1 MFFYCNKLSNN
12 IIIVK
17 MSGYIVNPFSS
28 DINQMQNISYST
40 ESIPVVAYGL
50 IGITSLTLAYLT
62 LIDSTQT
69 KVSGITSPSISATSM
84 LPSGIFTKEPENKS
98 SSILPSPITALANP
112 TTPPPMAQ
120 AEVIKEENK
129 DLKPGYGGNSKRKKH
144 LRNKKSKKTKRNK
157 K

>member
-28 DINQMQNISYST
+28 DINPMQSSSSQ
-40 ESIPVVAYGL
+40 SIPVVAYGL

-62 LIDSTQT
+62 MIDSTEE
-69 KVSGITSPSISATSM
+69 KKSGITSPSTSATSM

-98 SSILPSPITALANP
+98 PSIIPSPIAALVNP

-129 DLKPGYGGNSKRKKH
+129 DLKPGYGGKSKRKNH
-144 LRNKKSKKTKRNK
+144 IRNKKSKKTKRNK

>member
-28 DINQMQNISYST
+28 DINPMQSSSSQ
-40 ESIPVVAYGL
+40 SIPVVAYGL

-62 LIDSTQT
+62 MIDSTEE
-69 KVSGITSPSISATSM
+69 KKSGITSPSTSATSM

-98 SSILPSPITALANP
+98 PSIIPSPIAALVNP

-129 DLKPGYGGNSKRKKH
+129 DLKPGYGGKSKRKKH
-144 LRNKKSKKTKRNK
+144 IRNKKSKKTKRNK

>member
-1 MFFYCNKLSNN
+1 
-12 IIIVK
+12 

-98 SSILPSPITALANP
+98 SSILPSPITAIANP

>member
-1 MFFYCNKLSNN
+1 
-12 IIIVK
+12 

-50 IGITSLTLAYLT
+50 IGVTSLTLAYLT

-69 KVSGITSPSISATSM
+69 TVSGITSPSISATSM

-98 SSILPSPITALANP
+98 SSILASPITAIANP

>member
-28 DINQMQNISYST
+28 DINPMQSSSSQ
-40 ESIPVVAYGL
+40 SIPVVAYGL

-62 LIDSTQT
+62 MIDSTQES
-69 KVSGITSPSISATSM
+69 KSGITSPSTSATSM

-98 SSILPSPITALANP
+98 PSILPSPIAALVNP

-129 DLKPGYGGNSKRKKH
+129 DLKPGYGGKSKRKKH
-144 LRNKKSKKTKRNK
+144 IRNKKSKKTKRNK

>member
-1 MFFYCNKLSNN
+1 
-12 IIIVK
+12 

-28 DINQMQNISYST
+28 DINQMQNISYSS

-50 IGITSLTLAYLT
+50 IGVTSLTLAYLT
-62 LIDSTQT
+62 LIDSTQS
-69 KVSGITSPSISATSM
+69 KVSGITSPSVSATSM

-98 SSILPSPITALANP
+98 PSMLPSPIAALTNP

-129 DLKPGYGGNSKRKKH
+129 DLKQGYGGNSKRKKNTTKN
-144 LRNKKSKKTKRNK
+144 NKKHKKTKRNK

>member
-1 MFFYCNKLSNN
+1 
-12 IIIVK
+12 

-50 IGITSLTLAYLT
+50 IGVTSLTLAYLT

-69 KVSGITSPSISATSM
+69 TVSGITSPSTSATSM

-98 SSILPSPITALANP
+98 PSILPSPIAALANP
-112 TTPPPMAQ
+112 TTPPPMTQ

-129 DLKPGYGGNSKRKKH
+129 DLKPGYGGKSKRKKH
-144 LRNKKSKKTKRNK
+144 IRNKKSKKTKRNK